1 MYGAYQLELSEDEKD
16 KGDYIT
22 RRFKLSPVDKVG
34 AAPLLFIIDF
44 RSINVCC
51 LLVFSS

>member
-34 AAPLLFIIDF
+34 GVTSTTIVY
-44 RSINVCC
+44 S
-51 LLVFSS
+51 